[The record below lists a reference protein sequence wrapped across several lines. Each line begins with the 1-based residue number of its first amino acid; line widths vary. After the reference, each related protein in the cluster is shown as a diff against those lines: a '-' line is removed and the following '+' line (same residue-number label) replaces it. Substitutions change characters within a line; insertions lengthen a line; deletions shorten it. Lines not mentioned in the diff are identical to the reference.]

1 MNFAIMGEA
10 AKHTPLSLRKKD
22 PDIPW
27 KEMAGMRDKLIHE
40 YFGVRHDVVWKT
52 VTARLPQVR
61 SQIEKVL
68 KQMNGE
74 MGKTGQIRKG

>member
-1 MNFAIMGEA
+1 
-10 AKHTPLSLRKKD
+10 
-22 PDIPW
+22 
-27 KEMAGMRDKLIHE
+27 MAGMRDKLIHE

-74 MGKTGQIRKG
+74 MGKTGQIR